1 MVRARARPALIGKA
15 KNKKRDQVRKNRK
28 KWKRKG
34 RIELRNVINTGSS
47 VCKLKVELWRAGA
60 RG

>member
-1 MVRARARPALIGKA
+1 MLRPRARPALMGKA

-28 KWKRKG
+28 KWKG
-34 RIELRNVINTGSS
+34 RIVLRNIFDTGRSM
-47 VCKLKVELWRAGA
+47 CKLQVELWRAGA